1 MKSVNIDL
9 GEEYENSASPC
20 CAPSPSEG
28 KRYPTFYYD
37 GEEELNLP
45 KEGKMTIEFKRVSVS
60 NTESDPG
67 GKRCCVT
74 IQVQKIVAV
83 DGDVSAPTAKY
94 DNAGD
99 ALDTILKALQKEN
112 E

>member
-37 GEEELNLP
+37 CDEELSLP
-45 KEGKMTIEFKRVSVS
+45 KEGKMTIEFKRVSETKS
-60 NTESDPG
+60 ESDPG
-67 GKRCCVT
+67 GKRYSVT
-74 IQVQKIVAV
+74 IQVQKIVAI
-83 DGDVSAPTAKY
+83 DGDVVAPTAKY
-94 DNAGD
+94 DSAGD
-99 ALDTILKALQKEN
+99 ALDSILKALQKEK